1 MLPVKGIFDNKEVS
15 FYYRM
20 IYYPPY
26 ITKKKFL
33 NRINLLYS
41 HWYIYPK
48 DSEPFMLKGWY
59 PLCEDYLIYNMNH
72 ILPALVHRYVQY
84 NYNNSY
90 GFTKNT
96 SYKVYTKGNL
106 NRHWDGFNNVA
117 GTDIRIRIKK
127 NYQGRYIILLGTN
140 PLPLVNIRRIPRK
153 WIQDLNPYV

>member
-15 FYYRM
+15 LYYRT
-20 IYYPPY
+20 INYPPY
-26 ITKKKFL
+26 ITKKKFIY
-33 NRINLLYS
+33 RVSLLYS

-84 NYNNSY
+84 NTSYNS
-90 GFTKNT
+90 TKYT
-96 SYKVYTKGNL
+96 SYKVYTKGHAHDYW
-106 NRHWDGFNNVA
+106 RHSDN
-117 GTDIRIRIKK
+117 TDIRIRIKK
-127 NYQGRYIILLGTN
+127 NYQGRYLILLGTN